1 MTIAL
6 TIRINNALIL
16 ATDSSSTIM
25 ELEDDIPHVHQTYFN
40 ADKLFNLKKNEPVG
54 CLTWGDGSINGIPIS
69 ILTKE
74 FRDELE
80 IDELNIEKIKE
91 EFIEFLKKY
100 IGDSN
105 NINVG
110 FLIAGY
116 SQCKGNDPEMHVI
129 EIKQGKIQDSVKLT
143 DDPFSISWFGDQDF
157 LSRFI
162 FGIDSNIG
170 NLLKE
175 NGFNEDEVDEIT
187 EFSKREL
194 ALPLGFPEMPVQDAI
209 DLAKFLVD
217 ICKKSSRFIPGPQ
230 LIGGPTDIAAI
241 TKFEGFKWIERKHYY
256 SQELN
261 IIEHKED

>member
-6 TIRINNALIL
+6 TIRISNALIL

-25 ELEDDIPHVHQTYFN
+25 EIENDIPHVHQTYFN
-40 ADKLFNLKKNEPVG
+40 ADKLFNLKKNEPIG

-69 ILTKE
+69 SLTKD
-74 FRDELE
+74 FRDELK
-80 IDELNIEKIKE
+80 IDELNIENIAK
-91 EFIEFLKKY
+91 EFIEFLEKN

-105 NINVG
+105 NINIG

-116 SQCKGNDPEMHVI
+116 PDGEGNNPEMYVI
-129 EIKQGKIQDSVKLT
+129 EIKQGKIQEKVKLT
-143 DDPFSISWFGDQDF
+143 NDSFSISWFGDYDF

-162 FGIDSNIG
+162 FGIDSNMG
-170 NLLKE
+170 NMLKE
-175 NGFNEDEVDEIT
+175 NGFDEDEVDEII

-194 ALPLGFPEMPVQDAI
+194 ALPLGFSEMPIQDAI

-230 LIGGPTDIAAI
+230 VIGGPTDIAVI
-241 TKFEGFKWIERKHYY
+241 TKHEGFKWIERKHYY

-261 IIEHKED
+261 IIEHK